1 MAHNEKG
8 VEGRGGAE
16 EFSIR
21 ANIIFNCGES
31 ARGRYSRLQS
41 PDLPG
46 IGNQLQEELKSSFQ
60 KLFITEL
67 WLLVKKSGYAS
78 TFIQSSP
85 PLPPSSRLEREQ

>member
-46 IGNQLQEELKSSFQ
+46 IGNQLQEELKGSFQ
-60 KLFITEL
+60 RLFITEL
-67 WLLVKKSGYAS
+67 WLLVKNQVMPRRLYN
-78 TFIQSSP
+78 
-85 PLPPSSRLEREQ
+85 PLHLSLLRPV